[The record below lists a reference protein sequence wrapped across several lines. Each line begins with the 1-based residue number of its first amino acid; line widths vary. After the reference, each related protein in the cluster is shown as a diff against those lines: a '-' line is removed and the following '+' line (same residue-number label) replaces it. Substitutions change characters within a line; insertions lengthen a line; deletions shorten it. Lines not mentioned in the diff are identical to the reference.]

1 MKKLVGVLAL
11 MLHAFI
17 MFSQNGDAD
26 KFKVSFGAHY
36 ELPKKYYDNGFISS
50 EEDGIIQIS
59 LLGKEMALQKF
70 DPVSLKMTNDLRLD
84 ISLIPKNF
92 IVELYRSVN
101 QQHFLFYSAWNKAK
115 SKEQLFVQ
123 EIDVKV
129 GALVGES
136 RLLIEA
142 DQIAE
147 SYSKFRFNFSGDESH
162 MVINYQLKP
171 IVKSDA
177 VNKDVVGF
185 YVFDDKLQKK
195 WSREITMP
203 HVEKMMDIKDY
214 DVDRN
219 GNAYLLA
226 KVYKDERKEMIDD
239 KPNYNYQLFMANTEE
254 RNFESIE
261 LKLEDKFINEIYI
274 YDDKFGNLIL
284 AGYYRN
290 MVKSLGTEGA
300 FIFKIDENGKV
311 SNFHNGAYPFPLE
324 LLKQYEKKADQDKL
338 DKADKKDKTEAEAFQ
353 VDFHSIPI
361 FDDNSLM
368 IIGEQYYKKSRT
380 YYSNG
385 KSYTESTYY
394 YGDIYVMKI
403 NSDGELV
410 WTRKIPKQQQGGRGR
425 GGMSFK
431 YMHHN
436 GNNYFFY
443 LDNIK
448 NLNLANDQ
456 AAAVHM
462 DGVGGYLTVCKIDNE
477 GNYTKGKLLDQKVD
491 KILIRP
497 ADFENLSP
505 TTMFVKSQIGVQ
517 NKILRIEL
525 TE

>member
-1 MKKLVGVLAL
+1 MKKLIGVLAM
-11 MLHAFI
+11 MLHAYM

-26 KFKVSFGAHY
+26 KFKVSFGANY
-36 ELPKKYYDNGFISS
+36 EMPRKYYDNGFLSS
-50 EEDGIIQIS
+50 EEDGIIQVS

-70 DPVSLKMTNDLRLD
+70 DPVNLKMTNDLRLD
-84 ISLIPKNF
+84 ISKIPKNF
-92 IVELYRSVN
+92 RVELYRSEN
-101 QQHFLFYSAWNKAK
+101 QQHLLFYSAWNKST

-136 RLLIEA
+136 RLLIEC
-142 DQIAE
+142 DEIAE
-147 SYSKFRFNFSGDESH
+147 SYSKFRFNFSGDKSH

-171 IVKSDA
+171 KIKSDA
-177 VNKDVVGF
+177 VSKEVVGF
-185 YVFDDKLQKK
+185 YVFDEKLQKL

-203 HVEKMMDIKDY
+203 QVEKLLDVKDY
-214 DVDRN
+214 DVDRY

-226 KVYKDERKEMIDD
+226 KVYKDERKEMVDD
-239 KPNYNYQLFMANTEE
+239 KPNYNYQLFMANAEE
-254 RNFESIE
+254 KNFESIE

-274 YDDKFGNLIL
+274 YDDKSGNLLL
-284 AGYYRN
+284 AGFYRN

-300 FIFKIDENGKV
+300 FIFKIDENGKA
-311 SNFHNGAYPFPLE
+311 SSFRNGIYPFPLE
-324 LLKQYEKKADQDKL
+324 ILKQYEKKAEQEKL
-338 DKADKKDKTEAEAFQ
+338 EKADKKDKTEAEAFQ

-361 FDDNSLM
+361 FDDNSLL
-368 IIGEQYYKKSRT
+368 IIGEQFYKKSRT

-385 KSYTESTYY
+385 SPYTETTYY

-403 NSDGELV
+403 NSDGELA

-431 YMHHN
+431 YMHHK
-436 GNNYFFY
+436 GNNYFIY
-443 LDNIK
+443 LDHIK
-448 NLNLANDQ
+448 NLELADDQ
-456 AAAVHM
+456 PAAVHM

-477 GNYTKGKLLDQKVD
+477 GNFTKGKLLDQK
-491 KILIRP
+491 KENIIIQP
-497 ADFENLSP
+497 ANFEKLSP
-505 TTMFVKSQIGVQ
+505 TTLFLKSQVGTQ